1 MMKWST
7 ILFFLTVLAG
17 KLTAQVP
24 DTLSKMEIQGIV
36 HMREEEKMAR
46 DIYDSMYA
54 KWQVNPFGNIRKSE
68 QVHMDRMKELLD
80 EYGIKDPVNE
90 TSDKPGVF
98 ISNPIQQ
105 FYSESANSGSKTLIE
120 ALKVGA
126 KVEEL
131 DIADLNNYGKQTT
144 NKRLL
149 ATYEYLKMAS
159 ENHLRAFVRRLRS
172 NGVVYTPIILTKNV
186 FDNIISKDNRE

>member
-1 MMKWST
+1 MMKWSM
-7 ILFFLTVLAG
+7 ILFFLTLLAG
-17 KLTAQVP
+17 KLKAQGP

-68 QVHMDRMKELLD
+68 QVHMDRIKELLD

-98 ISNPIQQ
+98 ISNTIQQ

-126 KVEEL
+126 KIEEL

>member
-1 MMKWST
+1 MKWSM

-17 KLTAQVP
+17 KLKAQGP

-98 ISNPIQQ
+98 ISNTIQQ
-105 FYSESANSGSKTLIE
+105 FYSESADSGSKTLIE
-120 ALKVGA
+120 ALRVGA
-126 KVEEL
+126 KIEEL
-131 DIADLNNYGKQTT
+131 DIADLNKYGTHTT

-149 ATYEYLKMAS
+149 VTYEYLKMAS

-186 FDNIISKDNRE
+186 FDNIISKDNWE

>member
-1 MMKWST
+1 MKWST
-7 ILFFLTVLAG
+7 ILFFLAVLAG

-68 QVHMDRMKELLD
+68 QVHMDRIKELLD

-98 ISNPIQQ
+98 ISNTIQQ

-120 ALKVGA
+120 ALRVGA
-126 KVEEL
+126 KIEEL
-131 DIADLNNYGKQTT
+131 DIADLNKYGTHTT

-149 ATYEYLKMAS
+149 VTYEYLKMAS

>member
-1 MMKWST
+1 MKWSM

-17 KLTAQVP
+17 KLKAQGP

-68 QVHMDRMKELLD
+68 QVHMDRIKELLD

-98 ISNPIQQ
+98 IINPIQQ
-105 FYSESANSGSKTLIE
+105 FYSESADSGSKTLIE
-120 ALKVGA
+120 ALRVGA
-126 KVEEL
+126 KIEEL
-131 DIADLNNYGKQTT
+131 DIADLNKYGTHTT

-149 ATYEYLKMAS
+149 VTYEYLKMAS
-159 ENHLRAFVRRLRS
+159 ETICGRLYA
-172 NGVVYTPIILTKNV
+172 G
-186 FDNIISKDNRE
+186 

>member
-1 MMKWST
+1 MKWSM

-17 KLTAQVP
+17 KLKAQGP

-98 ISNPIQQ
+98 ISNPIRQ
-105 FYSESANSGSKTLIE
+105 FYSESADSGSKTLIE
-120 ALKVGA
+120 ALRVGA
-126 KVEEL
+126 KIEEL
-131 DIADLNNYGKQTT
+131 DIADLNKYGTHTT

-149 ATYEYLKMAS
+149 VTYEYLKMAS

-186 FDNIISKDNRE
+186 FDNIISKDNWE

>member
-1 MMKWST
+1 MMKWSM
-7 ILFFLTVLAG
+7 ILFFLTLLAG
-17 KLTAQVP
+17 KLKAQGP

-98 ISNPIQQ
+98 ISNTIQQ

-126 KVEEL
+126 KIEEL

>member
-1 MMKWST
+1 MMKWSM

-17 KLTAQVP
+17 KLKAQGP

-68 QVHMDRMKELLD
+68 QVHMDRIKELLD

-98 ISNPIQQ
+98 ISNTIQQ

-126 KVEEL
+126 KIEEL